1 MTENCKL
8 MTKSNMNISYNEFH
22 ISRKVRDLCSFNE
35 GLFASSGNVVFA
47 NMKNV
52 RDFQLLFN
60 NYIEAVTKDENK
72 KVSAGQL
79 NAMGLIDEIFH
90 YVCLI
95 YRRQKAPDFMKDMLE
110 DLNKQFKP
118 AEIDTLLLD
127 FIKEFPPV
135 EVYKEKTT
143 AEEYLNRTSIDAGT
157 NKPRSNR
164 EQTLEEMLLLHIA
177 NENPAFNPFK
187 LLFDDTVLAKNKLY
201 SKTWASIQK
210 FAKTQPNYG
219 PFDHDL
225 INLLR
230 EPQLFA
236 PDSLKGQL
244 EYIQKYWNTV
254 LGEWLKR
261 ILQGM
266 DTISEEEKAAWHGF
280 GGGDLPEMDPYS
292 FENLMNEY
300 ERFSE
305 DKEWMPNVILMA
317 KTVLVWLDQLTKQYG
332 YPITR

>member
-1 MTENCKL
+1 
-8 MTKSNMNISYNEFH
+8 
-22 ISRKVRDLCSFNE
+22 
-35 GLFASSGNVVFA
+35 
-47 NMKNV
+47 MKNV

-90 YVCLI
+90 YVCLM

-110 DLNKQFKP
+110 DLNKQCKP

-201 SKTWASIQK
+201 SKTWASIQ
-210 FAKTQPNYG
+210 
-219 PFDHDL
+219 
-225 INLLR
+225 
-230 EPQLFA
+230 
-236 PDSLKGQL
+236 
-244 EYIQKYWNTV
+244 
-254 LGEWLKR
+254 
-261 ILQGM
+261 
-266 DTISEEEKAAWHGF
+266 
-280 GGGDLPEMDPYS
+280 
-292 FENLMNEY
+292 
-300 ERFSE
+300 
-305 DKEWMPNVILMA
+305 
-317 KTVLVWLDQLTKQYG
+317 
-332 YPITR
+332 